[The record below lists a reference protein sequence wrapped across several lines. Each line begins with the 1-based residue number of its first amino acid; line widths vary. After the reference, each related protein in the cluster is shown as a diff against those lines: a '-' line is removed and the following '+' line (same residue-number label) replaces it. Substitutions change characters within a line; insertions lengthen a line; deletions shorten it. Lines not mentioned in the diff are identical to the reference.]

1 MKHEAALGLRE
12 ACITAGLAFLLV
24 PAHAEQ
30 DRTSLYVEVNG
41 KTATVIADDAPLGR
55 VVEEIALRSGIIVYS
70 RAALDMHITCSIQDQ
85 RIPDLIRKIL
95 KQHNFTLHYVSDAA
109 TGLPL
114 FGSRLWI
121 SGDDDSTTVPLW
133 GVGQPATKWTLK
145 YAAGD
150 PERKRLQ
157 AISNVATWEDDAVAG
172 ADLLAALNDPSVA
185 VREEAVHVLGEL
197 NDPWAMNYLENAL
210 YDPEVEVRVAAIRA
224 IADAGDD
231 SAAILLSDLLNDE
244 DPSIRTAIIHA
255 LANIGGDVAQHY
267 LQQALADA
275 NEMNRETAAEYLA
288 EQDHTQP
295 ASRF

>member
-1 MKHEAALGLRE
+1 MRRETALNPRG
-12 ACITAGLAFLLV
+12 ACIVAGLAFLFAAADALQAQPSLLV
-24 PAHAEQ
+24 DLDDGA
-30 DRTSLYVEVNG
+30 
-41 KTATVIADDAPLGR
+41 ATVIADDVPARR
-55 VVEEIALRSGIIVYS
+55 VLEEVALQSGIIVYS
-70 RAALDMHITCSIQDQ
+70 RAALDTPVSYT
-85 RIPDLIRKIL
+85 IREQSVPAL
-95 KQHNFTLHYVSDAA
+95 LRRMLRQHNFTLHYVSDAV
-109 TGLPL
+109 TGQPL

-121 SGDDDSTTVPLW
+121 FADDESTTVPLW
-133 GVGQPATKWTLK
+133 GVGRPATEWTLK

-150 PERKRLQ
+150 PQRKRLQ

-172 ADLLAALNDPSVA
+172 PELLAALNDPSVA

-255 LANIGGDVAQHY
+255 LANIGGDVAHHY